1 MLLAIDTST
10 EWIGLGLHDG
20 VRVVSEV
27 TWHSQNYHTV
37 ELVPS
42 IAAML
47 ERTHTSRSAL
57 SGLAVAL
64 GPGSFTGLRIGL
76 SAVKGLALGLSLPA
90 VGIPSLEILAAS
102 QPALRRPM
110 IALLQ
115 VGRGRFAYQRFQY
128 QKDQW
133 VPQGL
138 VAVDEPKAIA
148 ATITSP
154 VYVVGEMG
162 PEERR
167 LFSRKWK
174 TTRLAAPSA
183 CLRRPAV
190 LAELAWQRLKAGQ
203 ADDVVSLAPI
213 YVHTLSNVPDV

>member
-20 VRVVSEV
+20 VRVISEV

-47 ERTHTSRSAL
+47 ERTHTPRSAL

-90 VGIPSLEILAAS
+90 VGIPSLEMLAAS
-102 QPALRRPM
+102 RGFGRAQAVRHHRPVPRC
-110 IALLQ
+110 AARAPGTDRPEQLLPGIGAAAR
-115 VGRGRFAYQRFQY
+115 GRGGRTEGDCRHHYFAS
-128 QKDQW
+128 
-133 VPQGL
+133 L
-138 VAVDEPKAIA
+138 C
-148 ATITSP
+148 
-154 VYVVGEMG
+154 
-162 PEERR
+162 RR
-167 LFSRKWK
+167 
-174 TTRLAAPSA
+174 
-183 CLRRPAV
+183 
-190 LAELAWQRLKAGQ
+190 
-203 ADDVVSLAPI
+203 
-213 YVHTLSNVPDV
+213 

>member
-1 MLLAIDTST
+1 
-10 EWIGLGLHDG
+10 
-20 VRVVSEV
+20 
-27 TWHSQNYHTV
+27 
-37 ELVPS
+37 
-42 IAAML
+42 
-47 ERTHTSRSAL
+47 
-57 SGLAVAL
+57 
-64 GPGSFTGLRIGL
+64 
-76 SAVKGLALGLSLPA
+76 
-90 VGIPSLEILAAS
+90 
-102 QPALRRPM
+102 M

-162 PEERR
+162 SEERR